1 MSTPQPAANDPKA
14 STGSEPDRLSNS
26 ATDQLGYVP
35 GSPFDLLKVHRGEM
49 IAVAV
54 IGVIL
59 GVIGLIFPGPTLLTV
74 AILFGVYLILS
85 GVFRITTALVAD
97 RLSIG
102 LRWLTGTMGLLVLIA
117 GVFCLS
123 NPFRSLGVLAF
134 VIGVGW
140 IAEGIIDFM
149 AGLRSTVTPRW
160 LAFVSGILAI
170 AAGISMFWLPLAG
183 LSVLVVVGA
192 ILLLIVSATTLLTLP
207 RRSTTS
213 VASSSAA

>member
-1 MSTPQPAANDPKA
+1 MSTPQPAA
-14 STGSEPDRLSNS
+14 EPERLSNS
-26 ATDQLGYVP
+26 ATDRLGYVP
-35 GSPFDLLKVHRGEM
+35 GSPFALLKVHRGEL

-59 GVIGLIFPGPTLLTV
+59 GIIGLVFPGPTLLTV

-97 RLSIG
+97 RLSVG

-117 GVFCLS
+117 GIFCLS
-123 NPFRSLGVLAF
+123 NPFRSLAVLAF

-140 IAEGIIDFM
+140 IAEGI
-149 AGLRSTVTPRW
+149 
-160 LAFVSGILAI
+160 ILAI

-183 LSVLVVVGA
+183 LAVLVTVGA
-192 ILLLIVSATTLLTLP
+192 ILLLIVSGTTLLTLP
-207 RRSTTS
+207 RRSGTS
-213 VASSSAA
+213 AS